1 MNFVVVVV
9 AGPPGGS
16 WVLQDRSIYVSFADF
31 FGVFGLCR
39 IDQFM
44 VVVLMFFFW
53 GGGGEGVW
61 YIVENFS
68 SLSLPF
74 VFKKCRWLRFCV
86 LCRIYNNNLVAQDH
100 HASVAENNGLWDV
113 VDVACSH
120 QLGGDHGEGG

>member
-1 MNFVVVVV
+1 
-9 AGPPGGS
+9 
-16 WVLQDRSIYVSFADF
+16 
-31 FGVFGLCR
+31 
-39 IDQFM
+39 M
-44 VVVLMFFFW
+44 VVVLMLFFL
-53 GGGGEGVW
+53 GAGAAEGVW

-68 SLSLPF
+68 SLSLLFVFF

>member
-1 MNFVVVVV
+1 LNFVVVVV
-9 AGPPGGS
+9 AGPPGVS
-16 WVLQDRSIYVSFADF
+16 WVLQDRSIYGSFADF

-44 VVVLMFFFW
+44 VVVLMFFFL
-53 GGGGEGVW
+53 GGGEGVW

-68 SLSLPF
+68 SLSLLF

>member
-113 VDVACSH
+113 VDVACPH